1 MKGEKTGTKESL
13 QSYRIEGL
21 DCAQCAADIEKAL
34 QKCKGLEHATV
45 SFATETLRLP
55 PSRLGQAEEVAR
67 RVEPRARVIAPN
79 QEQGDQRSGH
89 TVRLLRLCLGLLLT
103 GSGLLFQPALHAT
116 AYHWAEYL
124 VLLSAYLLVG
134 APVLWS
140 AVRNIIHGRVF
151 DEMFLMSI
159 ATLGAIAL
167 HELTEAVAVMLFYAV
182 GEYFQDMA
190 VERSRR
196 AVTSLMDLRPDT
208 ARIVDS
214 GRPAE
219 VDPREVAVDSVIGV
233 LPGERIPLDGEVVAG
248 ESTVDT
254 SALTGESVPRSI
266 AQGDSVLSGF
276 VNESGKIRIRVTKR
290 FEESSV
296 SRILELVEKADSRKA
311 PTERFISRFAAV
323 YTPIV
328 VGIAA
333 AVALLPPLLLPGALF
348 ADWIYRALVVLVI
361 SCPCALVLSI
371 PLGYFGGIGGASRN
385 RTLIKGANFI
395 DVLNDVHTV
404 VLDKTGTLTE
414 GTFRVTR
421 TVPRNGRSP
430 EEVLRWAA
438 TAEAHSTHPI
448 ARSIRD
454 AFTGDIDPDA
464 VTEVQEEKG
473 YGVTAAAAGHRI
485 LSGSDKLLH
494 REGIEHSDCETE
506 GTVVYVVLDG
516 VYIGYLLIADELKA
530 EAARAITSLRALQVE
545 RIVLL
550 TGDNRHIAE
559 HVAREL
565 GIGEYHAELL
575 PEEKVAEVE
584 RLKGE
589 LPRGKRLAFAG
600 DGINDAPVLMSA
612 DVGFAMGALGSDAA
626 IEAADVV
633 LMDDRVDR
641 IPAALSTARFTR
653 RVVLQNIA
661 LALTVK
667 AAFLTLGVFGI
678 ATMWE
683 AVIADVGVT
692 LLAVLNAMRTLRVR
706 RNSAAP
712 LPSQPAE
719 NRQYPR

>member
-1 MKGEKTGTKESL
+1 
-13 QSYRIEGL
+13 
-21 DCAQCAADIEKAL
+21 
-34 QKCKGLEHATV
+34 
-45 SFATETLRLP
+45 
-55 PSRLGQAEEVAR
+55 
-67 RVEPRARVIAPN
+67 
-79 QEQGDQRSGH
+79 
-89 TVRLLRLCLGLLLT
+89 
-103 GSGLLFQPALHAT
+103 
-116 AYHWAEYL
+116 
-124 VLLSAYLLVG
+124 
-134 APVLWS
+134 
-140 AVRNIIHGRVF
+140 
-151 DEMFLMSI
+151 
-159 ATLGAIAL
+159 
-167 HELTEAVAVMLFYAV
+167 
-182 GEYFQDMA
+182 
-190 VERSRR
+190 
-196 AVTSLMDLRPDT
+196 
-208 ARIVDS
+208 
-214 GRPAE
+214 
-219 VDPREVAVDSVIGV
+219 
-233 LPGERIPLDGEVVAG
+233 
-248 ESTVDT
+248 
-254 SALTGESVPRSI
+254 
-266 AQGDSVLSGF
+266 
-276 VNESGKIRIRVTKR
+276 
-290 FEESSV
+290 
-296 SRILELVEKADSRKA
+296 
-311 PTERFISRFAAV
+311 
-323 YTPIV
+323 
-328 VGIAA
+328 
-333 AVALLPPLLLPGALF
+333 
-348 ADWIYRALVVLVI
+348 
-361 SCPCALVLSI
+361 
-371 PLGYFGGIGGASRN
+371 
-385 RTLIKGANFI
+385 
-395 DVLNDVHTV
+395 
-404 VLDKTGTLTE
+404 
-414 GTFRVTR
+414 
-421 TVPRNGRSP
+421 
-430 EEVLRWAA
+430 
-438 TAEAHSTHPI
+438 
-448 ARSIRD
+448 
-454 AFTGDIDPDA
+454 
-464 VTEVQEEKG
+464 VQEEKG

-667 AAFLTLGVFGI
+667 AAFLALGVFGI

-719 NRQYPR
+719 SRQYPR